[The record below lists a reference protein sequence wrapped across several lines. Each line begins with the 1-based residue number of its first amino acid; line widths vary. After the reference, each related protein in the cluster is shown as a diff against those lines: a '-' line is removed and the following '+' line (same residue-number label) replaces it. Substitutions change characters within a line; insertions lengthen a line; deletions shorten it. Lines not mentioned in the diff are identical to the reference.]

1 MHCCKDGEEKHAE
14 HPEEKENDGKKAGM
28 KEYLMAA
35 LVIGLL
41 LFAVTTTAQ
50 VSQLKK
56 GSGQNEG
63 GQDAETYEEMMVRMH
78 PEQAKSGDS
87 MVGGC

>member
-1 MHCCKDGEEKHAE
+1 MHCCSKDEGSKE
-14 HPEEKENDGKKAGM
+14 HPEAKDDGGKKAGM
-28 KEYLMAA
+28 KEYLIIA
-35 LVIGLL
+35 LLIGLL
-41 LFAVTTTAQ
+41 IFAITTAAQ

-56 GSGQNEG
+56 GSGQNVG

-87 MVGGC
+87 MAGGC